1 MSEVKPTPIIKP
13 TIGRRVW
20 FRCND
25 SFAKEKGIYRID
37 DVQAMDAGIVYVHG
51 DSMVNLIV
59 TDHIGN
65 THAINSV
72 ALVDASD
79 GNSYAMWCEWMPYQK
94 EQAKSKCAVIEPAT
108 EQQIEQEIQSKN
120 LNAPRLKPADID
132 AVIVSEHY
140 FTAAQGEAKALED
153 GAFVNG
159 SLNGAALRPIPELLS
174 QITFCVLILKNGY
187 KISGVN
193 HSGVSPE
200 NHDPELGRKL
210 AYENARNKVW
220 ELEGYLLK
228 EKLNHQIKIQEHF
241 ASQGVDAEKLQDSPI
256 VSELPELEIKYS
268 DAVKSTD
275 PTNDNQ
281 ACASGSASSNDYQ
294 LNAKRDN
301 AFLVAQLLSNNK
313 ISAELRKK
321 AETKMTALLDE
332 LI

>member
-1 MSEVKPTPIIKP
+1 MLNTEKQITLQLDPT
-13 TIGRRVW
+13 TDTTGNAEQVARMIGVSAWHISGDYLVVENPLLDYRVT
-20 FRCND
+20 NNETYSHKTD
-25 SFAKEKGIYRID
+25 RIPNGAVVIL
-37 DVQAMDAGIVYVHG
+37 VQ
-51 DSMVNLIV
+51 
-59 TDHIGN
+59 
-65 THAINSV
+65 
-72 ALVDASD
+72 
-79 GNSYAMWCEWMPYQK
+79 E
-94 EQAKSKCAVIEPAT
+94 EPKT
-108 EQQIEQEIQSKN
+108 VEQQIEQEIQSKN

-228 EKLNHQIKIQEHF
+228 EKLNHQVKIQEHF
-241 ASQGVDAEKLQDSPI
+241 ASQGVDAGKLQDSPI
-256 VSELPELEIKYS
+256 VSELPELEIKFS

-281 ACASGSASSNDYQ
+281 ACVSGSVGECIHRTKL
-294 LNAKRDN
+294 LNNREN
-301 AFLVAQLLSNNK
+301 AYLLTQLLSLPNINND
-313 ISAELRKK
+313 LRKK
-321 AETKMTALLDE
+321 AETKMTALLDK